1 MTNPKQRV
9 LTALAHREPDR
20 VPVDWW
26 AVPETVTGA
35 MKTLGTN
42 SQEELLQRLGIDLRY
57 VKPRYAGDN
66 YIEQPDGSF
75 HKHHPDG
82 TFVDIWGVQR
92 KEIAWGKGSYLE
104 VVRSPLVQAETP
116 SDIEQHPWPDAEKFD
131 YQSVVEQ
138 CEEYRDFGI
147 VCTGDRLVTRAS
159 VFKLA
164 MYLRGMDSLL
174 MDLALSPKLVD
185 ALVHKLLEF
194 HLEHNRRIFECSAE
208 GIDIFMLGDD
218 FGSENGP
225 LISPEMF
232 RRFFKPALKEL
243 IALGKR
249 YGLKVMLHSCGSVR
263 ELIPDF
269 IDIGLDVL
277 NPIQTHA
284 RDMVPEELKREF
296 GKDLCFHGSIDV
308 QHTLP
313 FGTPEEVKSEVKAR
327 IQTLGKEGGF
337 ILAPAHNLQPDVPT
351 ENILAM
357 YRTAVEM

>member
-20 VPVDWW
+20 VPLDWW
-26 AVPETVTGA
+26 AVPETVTSA
-35 MKTLGTN
+35 MKTLGLN
-42 SQEELLQRLGIDLRY
+42 SQEELLQGLEIDLRY
-57 VKPRYAGDN
+57 VKPRYAGDD
-66 YIEQPDGSF
+66 YIEQPDGSL
-75 HKHHPDG
+75 HKKLPEG
-82 TFVDIWGVQR
+82 TFVDIWSVQR
-92 KEIAWGKGSYLE
+92 KEIDWGKGSYLE
-104 VVRSPLVQAETP
+104 VVRSPLAQAETP
-116 SDIEQHPWPDAEKFD
+116 GDIEQHPWPDVEKFD
-131 YQSVVEQ
+131 YHSVVEQ
-138 CEEYRDFGI
+138 CEEYRDFGV
-147 VCTGDRLVTRAS
+147 VCTGDRLATRAS

-164 MYLRGMDSLL
+164 MYLRGMDRLL
-174 MDLALSPKLVD
+174 MDLALNPKLVD

-194 HLEHNRRIFECSAE
+194 HLEHNQRIFECSAE

-249 YGLKVMLHSCGSVR
+249 YGLRVMLHSCGSVR
-263 ELIPDF
+263 ELIPDL
-269 IDIGLDVL
+269 IDIGLDIL

-284 RDMVPEELKREF
+284 RGMVPEELKREF

-327 IQTLGKEGGF
+327 IQTLGKGGSF
-337 ILAPAHNLQPDVPT
+337 ILAPAHNLQPDVSIQ
-351 ENILAM
+351 NILTM
-357 YRTAVEM
+357 YRTAVEI